1 MQSMGSAFKQQR
13 ISRRY
18 CLAKYCIARIRASQ
32 TYIARTII
40 TIGFQFALMKVL

>member
-1 MQSMGSAFKQQR
+1 MGSAFKQQG

-18 CLAKYCIARIRASQ
+18 CLAKYCIARIRSASQ